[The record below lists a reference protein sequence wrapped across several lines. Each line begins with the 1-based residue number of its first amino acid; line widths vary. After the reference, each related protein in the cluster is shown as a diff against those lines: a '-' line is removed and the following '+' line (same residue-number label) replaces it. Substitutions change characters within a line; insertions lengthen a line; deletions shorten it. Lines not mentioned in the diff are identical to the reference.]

1 MEKKD
6 KWYLLLVAF
15 SAGRLPEAFPITQP
29 MITKTT
35 PSTANPALMSRKFTI
50 QVAVIFKY
58 IVIKY
63 DPNRIYTFNLTQNLN

>member
-29 MITKTT
+29 TITKTT

-50 QVAVIFKY
+50 QVAVILK
-58 IVIKY
+58 
-63 DPNRIYTFNLTQNLN
+63 

>member
-1 MEKKD
+1 MGKKD
-6 KWYLLLVAF
+6 RWYLLLVAF
-15 SAGRLPEAFPITQP
+15 SAGRLPETVPITQP

-50 QVAVIFKY
+50 QVAITIFKE

-63 DPNRIYTFNLTQNLN
+63 DPNRIYTFN